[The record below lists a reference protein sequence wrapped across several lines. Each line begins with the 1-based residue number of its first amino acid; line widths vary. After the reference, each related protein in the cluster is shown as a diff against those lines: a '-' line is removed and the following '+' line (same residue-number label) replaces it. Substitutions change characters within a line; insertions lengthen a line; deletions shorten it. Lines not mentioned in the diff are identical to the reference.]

1 MKKPYNETWVNNLA
15 IQQISEK
22 WRFNNLISHEQNE
35 AVKVAFPEEFYRPG
49 IFVKIGLFVFACIA
63 CSFFIGFIA
72 LFILDAGSN
81 TFGLVSVVCCL
92 CFTFFLEFLIKDR
105 KLFHSGVD
113 NALLYSAIG
122 ASLVPVFMLFENLE
136 FWQYCICILAVLC
149 FAAIRY
155 ADLLVTASAFV
166 TIFTLLSNL
175 MMKFPLGK
183 ALLPFGIMILAVIIY
198 FSAKKIRQTYYRECR
213 IVLEVLS
220 LITLYLGGNYY
231 VVREGNALLSDLALL
246 VSPQIPFASVFY
258 FFTLIIPLIYIFL
271 GLRKKDRILL
281 LVGLFALAFS
291 IFTYRYYFGIFTLAQ
306 GLALAGI
313 FMVIVSILCIR
324 YLKEP
329 KSGITDEPD
338 GERKMANMEALIAAQ
353 YLGQTPQENGI
364 EFGGGNFGGGGAGN
378 TY

>member
-1 MKKPYNETWVNNLA
+1 MKKPYNETWVRNLA
-15 IQQISEK
+15 IQQTSEK
-22 WRFNNLISHEQNE
+22 WHFKNLISQEQFE
-35 AVKVAFPEEFYRPG
+35 QVKVAFPEEFYRPG
-49 IFVKIGLFVFACIA
+49 IFVKIGLFIFACIA
-63 CSFFIGFIA
+63 CSFFIGFIS
-72 LFILDAGSN
+72 LFIMDAGN
-81 TFGLVSVVCCL
+81 NAFGLVSIVCCL

-105 KLFHSGVD
+105 KLFHSGMD

-149 FAAIRY
+149 FAAVRY
-155 ADLLVTASAFV
+155 ADLFVTAAAFI
-166 TIFTLLSNL
+166 TIFTLLANL

-183 ALLPFGIMILAVIIY
+183 ALLPFGIMILSVIIY
-198 FSAKKIRQTYYRECR
+198 FAIKKIKKTYYRECR

-231 VVREGNALLSDLALL
+231 VVREGNALLSDLANLI
-246 VSPQIPFASVFY
+246 SPQIPFASIFY

-291 IFTYRYYFGIFTLAQ
+291 IFTYRYYFGILTLAQ
-306 GLALAGI
+306 GLAAAGI
-313 FMVIVSILCIR
+313 LMVAFSILCMR

-329 KSGITDEPD
+329 RFGLTDEPD
-338 GERKMANMEALIAAQ
+338 AERKMANMEALIAAQ